1 MDDLQYVID
10 KCEEIHSQLVDLN
23 TFVAHKDGIIYRDAS
38 KRIEKM
44 LIKLWKVKTDFK
56 FEQDP
61 DFMFKK

>member
-10 KCEEIHSQLVDLN
+10 KCEELHSQLVDLN
-23 TFVAHKDGIIYRDAS
+23 TFVVSKDGKIYKDAN

-44 LIKLWKVKTDFK
+44 MIKLWKNKTDFK

-61 DFMFKK
+61 NFYLPK